1 MHECL
6 NVEQPNSFVLNDVAT
21 ATDACREGL
30 KQIASHTPNAPR
42 HATMVVL
49 FLAQNVLAERHR
61 IAPECQYPSHHTR
74 LEKHQCSQ

>member
-1 MHECL
+1 MHERL

-30 KQIASHTPNAPR
+30 EQNASHTPNAPH

-49 FLAQNVLAERHR
+49 FPAQNA
-61 IAPECQYPSHHTR
+61 
-74 LEKHQCSQ
+74 